1 MLACRTLAHCAQLE
15 GCKDF
20 LLARRIAR
28 VIDTTRT
35 PEEAVRAARLVTS
48 KSRKDARKK
57 SS

>member
-15 GCKDF
+15 GCTDL

-28 VIDTTRT
+28 AIDTTGT
-35 PEEAVRAARLVTS
+35 PEEAVQAARLAIS

-57 SS
+57 SN